1 MQSNVSDIRLP
12 VALQTLRKAL
22 YAKGEQLYKHSILCG
37 EVARHLAGAKGV
49 ECGMTPQQ
57 AYCAGLVHDVGKL
70 YIPDAI
76 LQKPARLNDSE
87 WELIRLHPIYGMQF
101 VKGTPLEEFS
111 DVIGLHH
118 ERPDGN
124 GYPYRRSGSEVT
136 PNARLIQVADQAA
149 AILED
154 RPYRRRVG
162 HPGIVIQELAPTV
175 EMCFPGQVAAL
186 LDALRVVAEQ
196 HAHGEYGGSQG
207 IGAFG
212 SAQGVMP

>member
-22 YAKGEQLYKHSILCG
+22 HAKGEQLYKHSILCA
-37 EVARHLAGAKGV
+37 EIARHLADAAEFG
-49 ECGMTPQQ
+49 CGMTPQK

-76 LQKPARLNDSE
+76 LQKPARLTDSE
-87 WELIRLHPIYGMQF
+87 WELIRLHSIYGVQF

-136 PNARLIQVADQAA
+136 ADARLIQVADQTA

-154 RPYRRRVG
+154 RPYRRRIG

-175 EMCFPGQVAAL
+175 EMCFPDHVKAML
-186 LDALRVVAEQ
+186 EALRVVAEQ
-196 HAHGEYGGSQG
+196 HAHSAYEPQGLGEFGG
-207 IGAFG
+207 
-212 SAQGVMP
+212 AQGVMP